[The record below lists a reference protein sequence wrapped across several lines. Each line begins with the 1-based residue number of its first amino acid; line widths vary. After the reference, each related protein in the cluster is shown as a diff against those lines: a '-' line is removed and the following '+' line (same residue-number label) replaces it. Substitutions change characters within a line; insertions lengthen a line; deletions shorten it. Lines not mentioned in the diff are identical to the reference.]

1 MSKKIVFTKEQIH
14 NKAYELFKTNGLN
27 KITARELAKALQC
40 SSAPIYASYLSMDVL
55 KNELIERAKDSF
67 LFYIKNN
74 ETEMALLNIGL
85 GICKFAREEKQ
96 LFTTIFL
103 RDVSYKD
110 LISEFHDIVKTEI
123 YKDERFIKVDD
134 ELKETL
140 LLDCWIYAH
149 GLSTLIVNNYFQNP
163 CDEFLKKRLLVAPTT
178 WVYKAFSVK

>member
-1 MSKKIVFTKEQIH
+1 MAKKIVFTKEQIH
-14 NKAYELFKTNGLN
+14 NKAYELFKINGLN

-40 SSAPIYASYLSMDVL
+40 SSAPIYASYLSMDEL
-55 KNELIERAKDSF
+55 KDELIERAKDSF
-67 LFYIKNN
+67 IFYIKNN

-123 YKDERFIKVDD
+123 YKDERFIEVDD

-149 GLSTLIVNNYFQNP
+149 G
-163 CDEFLKKRLLVAPTT
+163 DRK
-178 WVYKAFSVK
+178 SVV